1 MRERP
6 VLNAE
11 RPSSPMQQQASYR
24 RIVVKAGT
32 ALLTDGTDSPNR
44 EVMAGIVDQMARLHG
59 EGARLILVS
68 SGAVAAGR
76 GAVVATDDTSV
87 QFRQAL
93 AAVGQSHLMHIY
105 QDLFMQ
111 SGITVAQVLLTLND
125 VGERRTRGQKLRD
138 LNVRNTLASLLD
150 LGVVPIINENDVV
163 AVDEL
168 AGAGF
173 GDNDNLAARV
183 ARAVDADLL
192 ILLGTVNGLYTSD
205 PTVDSKAELIP
216 TISRFDRKLR
226 ARAGAPRDQ
235 RGRGG
240 MATKMEAAKF
250 ATEGGVDVFIASGDQ
265 PDVVTRLASGE
276 RVGTFCPASQK
287 AKESR
292 KNWLKRNVSKSGWVV
307 VDDGAADVLLQ
318 RNRSLLP
325 VGVTSVVGTFQRG
338 DAVQIRNGRGIQ
350 VAVGI
355 ANYSSAEL
363 DRIKG
368 VRSDH
373 VAEILGDRYG
383 DEVVHRRDMI
393 RL

>member
-1 MRERP
+1 
-6 VLNAE
+6 
-11 RPSSPMQQQASYR
+11 MQQQTSYR

-32 ALLTDGTDSPNR
+32 ALLTNDTGSPNH
-44 EVMAGIVDQMARLHG
+44 EVMGGLVEQMARLHG

-76 GAVVATDDTSV
+76 GAVAADDDSSV

-105 QDLFMQ
+105 QDLFNE
-111 SGITVAQVLLTLND
+111 SDITVAQVLLTLND
-125 VGERRTRGQKLRD
+125 VGERRTRSQKLRD

-205 PTVDSKAELIP
+205 PTVDQSAELIP
-216 TISRFDRKLR
+216 TIHRFDRKMR
-226 ARAGAPRDQ
+226 ARAGAPRD
-235 RGRGG
+235 RKGRGG
-240 MATKMEAAKF
+240 MATKFEAAKF
-250 ATEGGVDVFIASGDQ
+250 ATEGGVDVFIASGEE
-265 PDVVTRLASGE
+265 PDVVTRLVQGE
-276 RVGTFCPASQK
+276 RVGTFCPASLK

-292 KNWLKRNVSKSGWVV
+292 KNWLKTHVSKSGWVV

-318 RNRSLLP
+318 RDRSLLP
-325 VGVTSVVGTFQRG
+325 VGVTSVVGTFERG
-338 DAVQIRNGRGIQ
+338 EAVQIRNGRGIQ

-368 VRSDH
+368 VRSDR
-373 VAEILGDRYG
+373 VAGILGDRYG

>member
-1 MRERP
+1 
-6 VLNAE
+6 
-11 RPSSPMQQQASYR
+11 MQQQASYR

-32 ALLTDGTDSPNR
+32 ALLTDDTGNPNH
-44 EVMAGIVDQMARLHG
+44 EVMAGLVEQMARLHG

-76 GAVVATDDTSV
+76 GAVAAADDASV

-105 QDLFMQ
+105 QDLFKE

-125 VGERRTRGQKLRD
+125 VGERRTRSQKLRD

-150 LGVVPIINENDVV
+150 LGVVPIVNENDVV

-183 ARAVDADLL
+183 ARAMDAELL

-205 PTVDSKAELIP
+205 PTLDPEAKIIP
-216 TISRFDRKLR
+216 TISRFDRKMR
-226 ARAGAPRDQ
+226 ARAGAPRD
-235 RGRGG
+235 RKGRGG
-240 MATKMEAAKF
+240 MATKFEAAKF
-250 ATEGGVDVFIASGDQ
+250 ATEGGVDVFIASGEE
-265 PDVVTRLASGE
+265 PGVVTRLANGE

-287 AKESR
+287 AKDSR
-292 KNWLKRNVSKSGWVV
+292 KNWLKTRVSKSGWVV

-318 RNRSLLP
+318 RDRSLLP
-325 VGVTSVVGTFQRG
+325 VGVTSVVGTFERG
-338 DAVQIRNGRGIQ
+338 EAVQIRNGRGIQ

-355 ANYSSAEL
+355 ANYSSTEL

-368 VRSDH
+368 VRSNR

>member
-1 MRERP
+1 
-6 VLNAE
+6 
-11 RPSSPMQQQASYR
+11 MQQQDSYR

-32 ALLTDGTDSPNR
+32 ALLTNDTGSPNHH
-44 EVMAGIVDQMARLHG
+44 VMAGLVNQMARLYG

-76 GAVVATDDTSV
+76 GAVAAAEDTSV

-105 QDLFMQ
+105 QDLFNE

-150 LGVVPIINENDVV
+150 LGVVPIVNENDVV

-183 ARAVDADLL
+183 ARAMDADLL
-192 ILLGTVNGLYTSD
+192 ILLGIVNGLYSSD
-205 PTVDSKAELIP
+205 PTVDPTAKLIP
-216 TISRFDRKLR
+216 TISRFDRRMR

-235 RGRGG
+235 KGRGG
-240 MATKMEAAKF
+240 MATKFEAAKF
-250 ATEGGVDVFIASGDQ
+250 ATEGGVDVVIASGEE
-265 PDVVTRLASGE
+265 PDVVTRLANGE

-287 AKESR
+287 AKDSR
-292 KNWLKRNVSKSGWVV
+292 KNWLKTRVSKSGWVV

-318 RNRSLLP
+318 RDRSLLP
-325 VGVTSVVGTFQRG
+325 VGVTSVVGTFERG
-338 DAVQIRNGRGIQ
+338 EAVQIRNGRGIQ

-368 VRSDH
+368 IRSDR

>member
-1 MRERP
+1 
-6 VLNAE
+6 
-11 RPSSPMQQQASYR
+11 MQQQTSYR

-32 ALLTDGTDSPNR
+32 ALLTNDTGSPNH
-44 EVMAGIVDQMARLHG
+44 EVMGGLVKQMTRLHG

-76 GAVVATDDTSV
+76 GAVAADDDSSV

-105 QDLFMQ
+105 QDLFNE
-111 SGITVAQVLLTLND
+111 SDITVAQVLLTLND
-125 VGERRTRGQKLRD
+125 VGERRTRSQKLRD

-205 PTVDSKAELIP
+205 PTIDQNAELIP
-216 TISRFDRKLR
+216 TINRFDRKMR
-226 ARAGAPRDQ
+226 ARAGAPRD
-235 RGRGG
+235 RKGRGG
-240 MATKMEAAKF
+240 MATKFEAAKF
-250 ATEGGVDVFIASGDQ
+250 ATEGGVDVFIASGEE
-265 PDVVTRLASGE
+265 PDVVTRLVNGE
-276 RVGTFCPASQK
+276 RVGTFCPASLR

-292 KNWLKRNVSKSGWVV
+292 KNWLKTHVSKSGWVV

-318 RNRSLLP
+318 RDRSLLP
-325 VGVTSVVGTFQRG
+325 VGVTSVVGTFERG
-338 DAVQIRNGRGIQ
+338 EAVQIRNGRGIQ

-368 VRSDH
+368 VRSDR
-373 VAEILGDRYG
+373 VAGILGDRYG

>member
-1 MRERP
+1 
-6 VLNAE
+6 
-11 RPSSPMQQQASYR
+11 MQQQDSYR

-32 ALLTDGTDSPNR
+32 ALLTNDTGSPNH
-44 EVMAGIVDQMARLHG
+44 EVMGGLVEQMARLHG

-76 GAVVATDDTSV
+76 GAVAADDDSSV

-105 QDLFMQ
+105 QDLFNE
-111 SGITVAQVLLTLND
+111 SDITVAQVLLTLND
-125 VGERRTRGQKLRD
+125 VGERRTRSQKLRD

-205 PTVDSKAELIP
+205 PTVDQSAELIP
-216 TISRFDRKLR
+216 TINRFDRKMR
-226 ARAGAPRDQ
+226 ARAGAPRD
-235 RGRGG
+235 RKGRGG
-240 MATKMEAAKF
+240 MATKFEAAKF
-250 ATEGGVDVFIASGDQ
+250 ATEGGVDVFIASGEE
-265 PDVVTRLASGE
+265 PDVVTRLVNGE
-276 RVGTFCPASQK
+276 RVGTFCPASLR

-292 KNWLKRNVSKSGWVV
+292 KNWLKTHVSKSGWVV

-318 RNRSLLP
+318 RDRSLLP
-325 VGVTSVVGTFQRG
+325 VGVTSVAGTFERG
-338 DAVQIRNGRGIQ
+338 EAVQIRNGRGIQ

-355 ANYSSAEL
+355 ANYSSTEL

-368 VRSDH
+368 VRSDR
-373 VAEILGDRYG
+373 VAGILGDRYG

>member
-1 MRERP
+1 
-6 VLNAE
+6 
-11 RPSSPMQQQASYR
+11 
-24 RIVVKAGT
+24 
-32 ALLTDGTDSPNR
+32 
-44 EVMAGIVDQMARLHG
+44 MARLHRD
-59 EGARLILVS
+59 GARIILVS

-76 GAVVATDDTSV
+76 GAVADADDTSV

-105 QDLFMQ
+105 QDLFNE
-111 SGITVAQVLLTLND
+111 SDITVAQVLLTLND

-150 LGVVPIINENDVV
+150 LGVVPIVNENDVV

-183 ARAVDADLL
+183 ARAMDADLL
-192 ILLGTVNGLYTSD
+192 ILLGIVNGLYTSD
-205 PTVDSKAELIP
+205 PTIDSDAELISV
-216 TISRFDRKLR
+216 ISRFDRKMR

-235 RGRGG
+235 KGRGG
-240 MATKMEAAKF
+240 MATKFEAAKF
-250 ATEGGVDVFIASGDQ
+250 ATEGGVDVVIASGEE
-265 PDVVTRLASGE
+265 PDVVTRLANGE
-276 RVGTFCPASQK
+276 RVGTFCPASPK

-292 KNWLKRNVSKSGWVV
+292 KNWLRMNVSKSGWVI

-318 RNRSLLP
+318 RDRSLLP

-338 DAVQIRNGRGIQ
+338 EAVQIRNARGIQ
-350 VAVGI
+350 VAAGI
-355 ANYSSAEL
+355 ANYSSQEL
-363 DRIKG
+363 DLIKG
-368 VRSDH
+368 VRSDR
-373 VAEILGDRYG
+373 VAEILGDRYS

>member
-1 MRERP
+1 
-6 VLNAE
+6 
-11 RPSSPMQQQASYR
+11 MQQSALYR

-32 ALLTDGTDSPNR
+32 AFLTGGTDSPNR
-44 EVMAGIVDQMARLHG
+44 EVMSTLVDQMVSLHQ
-59 EGARLILVS
+59 EGVKLVLVS

-76 GAVVATDDTSV
+76 GAVAGSNNTSV

-105 QDLFMQ
+105 QDLFKL
-111 SGITVAQVLLTLND
+111 SSVTVAQVLLTLND

-150 LGVVPIINENDVV
+150 LSVVPIVNENDVV

-192 ILLGTVNGLYTSD
+192 ILLGTVNGLYTAD
-205 PTVDSKAELIP
+205 PTVAPDAQLIP
-216 TISRFDRKLR
+216 VVSRFDKKVRTY
-226 ARAGAPRDQ
+226 AGGPRDQ

-240 MATKMEAAKF
+240 MATKAEAAKF
-250 ATEGGVDVFIASGDQ
+250 ATEGGVDVFIAGGAE
-265 PDVVTRLASGE
+265 PEVVTRLARGE
-276 RVGTFCPASQK
+276 RIGTFCPASPG

-292 KNWLKRNVSKSGWVV
+292 KNWLKRSVTTSGWVV
-307 VDDGAADVLLQ
+307 VDDGAANVLLQ
-318 RNRSLLP
+318 KNRSLLP

-338 DAVQIRNGRGIQ
+338 DAVQIRNARGIQ

-363 DRIKG
+363 AQIKG
-368 VRSDH
+368 LHSNR
-373 VAEILGDRYG
+373 VAEVLGDYYS

>member
-1 MRERP
+1 
-6 VLNAE
+6 
-11 RPSSPMQQQASYR
+11 MQQQASYR

-32 ALLTDGTDSPNR
+32 ALLTDDTGNPNH
-44 EVMAGIVDQMARLHG
+44 EVMAGLVEQMARLHG

-76 GAVVATDDTSV
+76 GAVAATDDTSV

-105 QDLFMQ
+105 QDLFKE

-125 VGERRTRGQKLRD
+125 VGERRTRSQKLRD

-150 LGVVPIINENDVV
+150 LGVVPIVNENDVV

-183 ARAVDADLL
+183 ARAMDAELL

-205 PTVDSKAELIP
+205 PTLDPEAKIIP
-216 TISRFDRKLR
+216 TISRFDRKMR
-226 ARAGAPRDQ
+226 ARAGAPRD
-235 RGRGG
+235 RKGRGG
-240 MATKMEAAKF
+240 MATKFEAAKF
-250 ATEGGVDVFIASGDQ
+250 ATEGGVDVFIASGEE
-265 PDVVTRLASGE
+265 PGVVTRLANGE

-287 AKESR
+287 AKDSR
-292 KNWLKRNVSKSGWVV
+292 KNWLKTRVSKSGWVV

-318 RNRSLLP
+318 RDRSLLP
-325 VGVTSVVGTFQRG
+325 VGVTSVVGTFERG
-338 DAVQIRNGRGIQ
+338 EAVQIRNGRGIQ

-355 ANYSSAEL
+355 ANYSSTEL

-368 VRSDH
+368 VRSNR

>member
-1 MRERP
+1 
-6 VLNAE
+6 
-11 RPSSPMQQQASYR
+11 MQQQTSYR

-32 ALLTDGTDSPNR
+32 ALLTNDTGSPNH
-44 EVMAGIVDQMARLHG
+44 EVMGGLVEQMARLHG

-76 GAVVATDDTSV
+76 GAVAADDDSSV

-105 QDLFMQ
+105 QDLFNE
-111 SGITVAQVLLTLND
+111 SDITVAQVLLTLND
-125 VGERRTRGQKLRD
+125 VGERRTRSQKLRD

-205 PTVDSKAELIP
+205 PTIDQNAELIP
-216 TISRFDRKLR
+216 TINRFDRKMR
-226 ARAGAPRDQ
+226 ARAGAPRD
-235 RGRGG
+235 RKGRGG
-240 MATKMEAAKF
+240 MATKFEAAKF
-250 ATEGGVDVFIASGDQ
+250 ATEGGVDVFIASGEE
-265 PDVVTRLASGE
+265 PDVVTRLVNGE
-276 RVGTFCPASQK
+276 RVGTFCPASLR

-292 KNWLKRNVSKSGWVV
+292 KNWLKTHVSKSGWVV

-318 RNRSLLP
+318 RDRSLLP
-325 VGVTSVVGTFQRG
+325 VGVTSVVGTFERG
-338 DAVQIRNGRGIQ
+338 EAVQIRNGRGIQ

-368 VRSDH
+368 VRSDR

>member
-1 MRERP
+1 
-6 VLNAE
+6 
-11 RPSSPMQQQASYR
+11 MQQQTSYR

-32 ALLTDGTDSPNR
+32 ALLTNDTGSPNH
-44 EVMAGIVDQMARLHG
+44 EVMGGLVEQMARLHG

-76 GAVVATDDTSV
+76 GAVAADDDSSV

-105 QDLFMQ
+105 QDLFNE
-111 SGITVAQVLLTLND
+111 SDITVAQVLLTLND
-125 VGERRTRGQKLRD
+125 VGERRTRSQKLRD

-205 PTVDSKAELIP
+205 PTIDQSAELIP
-216 TISRFDRKLR
+216 TIHRFDRKMR
-226 ARAGAPRDQ
+226 ARAGAPRD
-235 RGRGG
+235 RKGRGG
-240 MATKMEAAKF
+240 MATKFEAAKF
-250 ATEGGVDVFIASGDQ
+250 ATEGGVDVFIASGEE
-265 PDVVTRLASGE
+265 PDVVTRLVNGE
-276 RVGTFCPASQK
+276 RVGTFCPASLK

-292 KNWLKRNVSKSGWVV
+292 KNWLKTHVSKSGWVV

-318 RNRSLLP
+318 RDRSLLP
-325 VGVTSVVGTFQRG
+325 VGVTSVVGTFERG
-338 DAVQIRNGRGIQ
+338 EAVQIRNGRGIQ

-368 VRSDH
+368 VRSDR

>member
-1 MRERP
+1 
-6 VLNAE
+6 
-11 RPSSPMQQQASYR
+11 MQQELSYR

-32 ALLTDGTDSPNR
+32 ALLTDGADSPNL
-44 EVMAGIVDQMARLHG
+44 EVMGALVDQMARLHG

-76 GAVVATDDTSV
+76 GVVSAADDTSV

-105 QDLFMQ
+105 QDLFRL

-150 LGVVPIINENDVV
+150 LGVVPIVNENDVV

-192 ILLGTVNGLYTSD
+192 ILLGTVSGLYTSD
-205 PTVDSKAELIP
+205 PTVDSDAELIP
-216 TISRFDRKLR
+216 TISRFDKRIR
-226 ARAGAPRDQ
+226 ARAGAPRDL

-250 ATEGGVDVFIASGDQ
+250 ATEGGVDVFIAGGDER
-265 PDVVTRLASGE
+265 DVVTRLANGE
-276 RVGTFCPASQK
+276 RVGTFCPASQR

-292 KNWLKRNVSKSGWVV
+292 KNWLKMNVSQSGWVV

-318 RNRSLLP
+318 RDRSLLP

-338 DAVQIRNGRGIQ
+338 DTVQIRNGRGMQ

-355 ANYSSAEL
+355 ANYSSSEL

-368 VRSDH
+368 VRSDR
-373 VAEILGDRYG
+373 VAEILGDRYD

>member
-1 MRERP
+1 
-6 VLNAE
+6 
-11 RPSSPMQQQASYR
+11 MQQHASYR

-32 ALLTDGTDSPNR
+32 ALLTDDTGNPNH
-44 EVMAGIVDQMARLHG
+44 EVMAGLVEQMARLHG

-76 GAVVATDDTSV
+76 GAVAGVDDSSV

-105 QDLFMQ
+105 QDLFNE

-125 VGERRTRGQKLRD
+125 VGERRTRSQKLRD

-150 LGVVPIINENDVV
+150 LGVIPIINENDVV

-192 ILLGTVNGLYTSD
+192 ILLGTVDGLYTSD
-205 PTVDSKAELIP
+205 PTVDPSAELIP
-216 TISRFDRKLR
+216 TIYRFDRRMR
-226 ARAGAPRDQ
+226 ARAGAPRD
-235 RGRGG
+235 RKGRGG
-240 MATKMEAAKF
+240 MATKFEAAKF
-250 ATEGGVDVFIASGDQ
+250 ATEGGVDVFISSGDEH
-265 PDVVTRLASGE
+265 DVVTRLAKGE

-292 KNWLKRNVSKSGWVV
+292 KNWLKTRVSKAGWVV

-318 RNRSLLP
+318 RDRSLLP
-325 VGVTSVVGTFQRG
+325 VGVTSVVGTFERG
-338 DAVQIRNGRGIQ
+338 EAVQIRNGRGIQ

-355 ANYSSAEL
+355 ANYSSTEL

-368 VRSDH
+368 VRSDR

>member
-1 MRERP
+1 
-6 VLNAE
+6 
-11 RPSSPMQQQASYR
+11 MQQQDSYR

-32 ALLTDGTDSPNR
+32 ALLTNDTGSPNHD
-44 EVMAGIVDQMARLHG
+44 VMAGLVNQMARLYG

-76 GAVVATDDTSV
+76 GAVAAAEDTSV

-105 QDLFMQ
+105 QDLFNE

-150 LGVVPIINENDVV
+150 LGVVPIVNENDVV

-183 ARAVDADLL
+183 ARAMDADLL
-192 ILLGTVNGLYTSD
+192 ILLGIVNGLYSSD
-205 PTVDSKAELIP
+205 PTVDPTAKLIP
-216 TISRFDRKLR
+216 TISRFDRKMR
-226 ARAGAPRDQ
+226 ARAGAPRD
-235 RGRGG
+235 RKGRGG
-240 MATKMEAAKF
+240 MATKFEAAKF
-250 ATEGGVDVFIASGDQ
+250 ATEGGVDVVIASGEE
-265 PDVVTRLASGE
+265 PDVVTRLANGE

-292 KNWLKRNVSKSGWVV
+292 KNWLKMNVSKSGWVV

-318 RNRSLLP
+318 RDRSLLP

-338 DAVQIRNGRGIQ
+338 EAVQIRNGRGIQ

-368 VRSDH
+368 IRSNR

>member
-1 MRERP
+1 
-6 VLNAE
+6 
-11 RPSSPMQQQASYR
+11 MQQQDSYR

-32 ALLTDGTDSPNR
+32 ALLTDDTGSPNR
-44 EVMAGIVDQMARLHG
+44 RVMAGLVKQLAGLHR
-59 EGARLILVS
+59 EGARIILVS

-76 GAVVATDDTSV
+76 GAVAGADDSSV

-105 QDLFMQ
+105 QDIFNE

-150 LGVVPIINENDVV
+150 LGVVPIVNENDVV

-183 ARAVDADLL
+183 ARAMDAELL
-192 ILLGTVNGLYTSD
+192 ILLGIVNGLYTSD
-205 PTVDSKAELIP
+205 PTVDSDAELISV
-216 TISRFDRKLR
+216 ISRFDRKMR

-235 RGRGG
+235 KGRGG
-240 MATKMEAAKF
+240 MATKFEAAKF
-250 ATEGGVDVFIASGDQ
+250 ATEGGVDVVIASGEER
-265 PDVVTRLASGE
+265 DVVTRLANGE
-276 RVGTFCPASQK
+276 RVGTFCPASHR

-292 KNWLKRNVSKSGWVV
+292 KNWLKKNVSKSGWVV

-318 RNRSLLP
+318 RDRSLLP
-325 VGVTSVVGTFQRG
+325 VGVTSVVGTFERG
-338 DAVQIRNGRGIQ
+338 EAVQIRNARGIQ
-350 VAVGI
+350 VAAGI
-355 ANYSSAEL
+355 ANYSSKEL
-363 DRIKG
+363 DLIKG
-368 VRSDH
+368 VRSDR
-373 VAEILGDRYG
+373 VAKILGDRYS

>member
-1 MRERP
+1 
-6 VLNAE
+6 
-11 RPSSPMQQQASYR
+11 MQQSSSSYR

-44 EVMAGIVDQMARLHG
+44 EVMAGLVDQMARLHG

-150 LGVVPIINENDVV
+150 LDVVPIINENDVV

-276 RVGTFCPASQK
+276 RVGTFCPATQK

-338 DAVQIRNGRGIQ
+338 EAVQIRNGRGIQ

-355 ANYSSAEL
+355 ANYNSAEL

-368 VRSDH
+368 VRSDR

>member
-1 MRERP
+1 
-6 VLNAE
+6 
-11 RPSSPMQQQASYR
+11 MQQQTSYR

-32 ALLTDGTDSPNR
+32 ALLTNDTGSPNH
-44 EVMAGIVDQMARLHG
+44 EVMGGLVEQMARLHG

-76 GAVVATDDTSV
+76 GAVAADDDSSV

-105 QDLFMQ
+105 QDLFNE
-111 SGITVAQVLLTLND
+111 SDITVAQVLLTLND
-125 VGERRTRGQKLRD
+125 VGERRTRSQKLRD

-205 PTVDSKAELIP
+205 PTIDQNAELIP
-216 TISRFDRKLR
+216 TINRFDRKMR
-226 ARAGAPRDQ
+226 ARAGAPRD
-235 RGRGG
+235 RKGRGG
-240 MATKMEAAKF
+240 MATKFEAAKF
-250 ATEGGVDVFIASGDQ
+250 ATEGGVDVFIASGEE
-265 PDVVTRLASGE
+265 PDVVTRLVQGE
-276 RVGTFCPASQK
+276 RVGTFCPASLK

-292 KNWLKRNVSKSGWVV
+292 KNWLKTHVSKSGWVV

-318 RNRSLLP
+318 RDRSLLP
-325 VGVTSVVGTFQRG
+325 VGVTSVVGTFERG
-338 DAVQIRNGRGIQ
+338 EAVQIRNGRGIQ

-355 ANYSSAEL
+355 ANYSSTEL

-368 VRSDH
+368 VRSDR

>member
-1 MRERP
+1 
-6 VLNAE
+6 
-11 RPSSPMQQQASYR
+11 MQQHASYR

-32 ALLTDGTDSPNR
+32 ALLTDDTGNPNH
-44 EVMAGIVDQMARLHG
+44 EVMAGLVEQMARLHG

-76 GAVVATDDTSV
+76 GAVAGVDDSSV

-105 QDLFMQ
+105 QDLFNE

-125 VGERRTRGQKLRD
+125 VGERRTRSQKLRD

-150 LGVVPIINENDVV
+150 LGVIPIINENDVV

-192 ILLGTVNGLYTSD
+192 ILLGTVDGLYTSD
-205 PTVDSKAELIP
+205 PTVDPDAELIP
-216 TISRFDRKLR
+216 TIYRFDRRMR
-226 ARAGAPRDQ
+226 ARAGAPRD
-235 RGRGG
+235 RKGRGG
-240 MATKMEAAKF
+240 MATKFEAAKF
-250 ATEGGVDVFIASGDQ
+250 ATEGGVDVFITSGDEH
-265 PDVVTRLASGE
+265 DVVTRLANGE

-292 KNWLKRNVSKSGWVV
+292 KNWLKTRVSKAGWVV

-318 RNRSLLP
+318 RDRSLLP
-325 VGVTSVVGTFQRG
+325 VGVTSVVGTFERG
-338 DAVQIRNGRGIQ
+338 EAVQIRNGRGIQ

-355 ANYSSAEL
+355 ANYSSTEL

-368 VRSDH
+368 VRSDR

>member
-1 MRERP
+1 MK
-6 VLNAE
+6 AE
-11 RPSSPMQQQASYR
+11 GAYFSMQQELSYR

-32 ALLTDGTDSPNR
+32 ALLTDGADSPNL
-44 EVMAGIVDQMARLHG
+44 EVMGALVDQMARLHG

-76 GAVVATDDTSV
+76 GVVSAADDTSV

-105 QDLFMQ
+105 QDLFRL

-150 LGVVPIINENDVV
+150 LGVVPIVNENDVV

-192 ILLGTVNGLYTSD
+192 ILLGTVSGLYTSD
-205 PTVDSKAELIP
+205 PTVDSDAELIP
-216 TISRFDRKLR
+216 TISRFDKRIR
-226 ARAGAPRDQ
+226 ARAGAPRDL

-250 ATEGGVDVFIASGDQ
+250 ATEGGVDVFIAGGDER
-265 PDVVTRLASGE
+265 DVVTRLANGE
-276 RVGTFCPASQK
+276 RVGTFCPASQR

-292 KNWLKRNVSKSGWVV
+292 KNWLKMNVSQSGWVV

-318 RNRSLLP
+318 RDRSLLP

-338 DAVQIRNGRGIQ
+338 DTVQIRNGRGMQ

-355 ANYSSAEL
+355 ANYSSSEL

-368 VRSDH
+368 VRSDR

>member
-1 MRERP
+1 M
-6 VLNAE
+6 
-11 RPSSPMQQQASYR
+11 
-24 RIVVKAGT
+24 
-32 ALLTDGTDSPNR
+32 LTDGTDSPNR

-76 GAVVATDDTSV
+76 GAVAAADDTSV

-105 QDLFMQ
+105 QDLFKL

-150 LGVVPIINENDVV
+150 LGVVPIVNENDVV

-205 PTVDSKAELIP
+205 PTVDPKAELIP

-250 ATEGGVDVFIASGDQ
+250 ATEGGVDVFIASGDEQ
-265 PDVVTRLASGE
+265 DVVTRLASGE

-292 KNWLKRNVSKSGWVV
+292 KNWLKRTVSKSGWVV

-318 RNRSLLP
+318 NNRSLLP
-325 VGVTSVVGTFQRG
+325 VGVTSVVGTFERG
-338 DAVQIRNGRGIQ
+338 DAVQIRNARGIQ

-355 ANYSSAEL
+355 ANYSSTEL

-368 VRSDH
+368 VRSDR
-373 VAEILGDRYG
+373 VAGILGDRYG

>member
-1 MRERP
+1 
-6 VLNAE
+6 
-11 RPSSPMQQQASYR
+11 MQQQDSYR

-32 ALLTDGTDSPNR
+32 ALLTDDTGSPNH
-44 EVMAGIVDQMARLHG
+44 EVMTGLVEQLARLHRD
-59 EGARLILVS
+59 GARIILVS

-76 GAVVATDDTSV
+76 GAVADADDTSV

-105 QDLFMQ
+105 QDLF
-111 SGITVAQVLLTLND
+111 SESDITVAQVLLTLND

-150 LGVVPIINENDVV
+150 LGVVPIVNENDVV

-183 ARAVDADLL
+183 ARAMDADLL
-192 ILLGTVNGLYTSD
+192 ILLGIVNGLYTSD
-205 PTVDSKAELIP
+205 PTIDSDAELISV
-216 TISRFDRKLR
+216 ISRFDRKMR

-235 RGRGG
+235 KGRGG
-240 MATKMEAAKF
+240 MATKFEAAKF
-250 ATEGGVDVFIASGDQ
+250 ATEGGVDVVIASGDE
-265 PDVVTRLASGE
+265 PDVVTRLANGE
-276 RVGTFCPASQK
+276 RVGTFCPASPK

-292 KNWLKRNVSKSGWVV
+292 KNWLRMNVSKSGWVV

-318 RNRSLLP
+318 RDRSLLP

-338 DAVQIRNGRGIQ
+338 EAVQIRNARGIQ
-350 VAVGI
+350 VAAGI
-355 ANYSSAEL
+355 ANYSSQEL
-363 DRIKG
+363 DLIKG
-368 VRSDH
+368 VRSDR
-373 VAEILGDRYG
+373 VAEILGDRYS